1 MDYLPVASSGL
12 IVKLSHIFIVIV
24 IAWLFTKVEKIFVDQ
39 FLGSLLHFLN
49 LNPAYNNTLPYLNL
63 IVVVVN
69 LIVFVINIFLF
80 KHFFEAE

>member
-12 IVKLSHIFIVIV
+12 IVKLLHIFIVIV

-39 FLGSLLHFLN
+39 VLGSLLNFLN

-63 IVVVVN
+63 IIVVVN

-80 KHFFEAE
+80 KHFFEAK